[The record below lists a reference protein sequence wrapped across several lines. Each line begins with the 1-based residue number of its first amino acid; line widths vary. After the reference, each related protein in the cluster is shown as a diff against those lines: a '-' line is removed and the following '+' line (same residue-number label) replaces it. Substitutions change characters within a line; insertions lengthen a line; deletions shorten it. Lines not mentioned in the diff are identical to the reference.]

1 MNEPDVC
8 ESTPKISKSIL
19 KELKSSIKRIYLGVP
34 VEVSR
39 LGTQR
44 RLWEDAGSIPG
55 LAQRVKDPALPQA
68 AA

>member
-39 LGTQR
+39 LGTQCS
-44 RLWEDAGSIPG
+44 LWEDAGSIPG